1 MKQVTIRVEA
11 FTTVTVPDDW
21 DRDVEESIPIKLDVY
36 DSSELEG
43 SQVEE
48 VIETEITTK
57 EIISEVDL

>member
-11 FTTVTVPDDW
+11 FTTVTLPDNWVD
-21 DRDVEESIPIKLDVY
+21 DLDVIPVKLDVY

-48 VIETEITTK
+48 VIETVITEK
-57 EIISEVDL
+57 QISSVTNL

>member
-11 FTTVTVPDDW
+11 FTTVTLPDNWVYDL
-21 DRDVEESIPIKLDVY
+21 DVIPVKLDVY

-48 VIETEITTK
+48 VIETVITEK
-57 EIISEVDL
+57 QISSVTNL